1 MTRIRASI
9 ALVALAAALCAAP
22 LGAAGQNFE
31 ISFDTYGNPAL
42 RILQNYA
49 LRQGDTARHV
59 VVVAGDA
66 RIEGRVE
73 EDVVVILGKAELTST
88 AVVEGNF
95 VSIAG
100 TAEIAEGAKV
110 GRDFVV
116 VGDAHTPTSF
126 APGGQHVVIGLA
138 GLGEGLR
145 ALVPWLTHGL
155 LLGRP
160 IVPSLGWV
168 WIVAAIFFFINLCLN
183 MLFDAPVRASTAT
196 MRTSPFSSF
205 MAGLLV
211 LLLAGP
217 LCLLL
222 TVSVI
227 GVLVVPFVLAA
238 IVAAGVLGRV
248 AFARWIGMS
257 MVRQE
262 DPSDRSESL
271 RSFVIGSAIMCVT
284 YMIPL
289 IGFMVWTLAG
299 VFGLGA
305 ATLAFYSAYRRE
317 NPRPPKK
324 SKGGEPPSAP
334 PVVPVTPPAGDLS
347 LDTALPPAAEFP
359 PATELPPSS
368 ELPPDGGSYGH
379 PRGLRFQAEDAA
391 LSEERVPVVDVGL
404 AGYPK
409 AAFSERLAALVIDAV
424 AIGIFMQLLD
434 LDRHGSTERFLLLLA
449 LMYHVGFWTWKSTT
463 LGGMICQL
471 RVVRTDGGKLE
482 LPVSLVR
489 GLTGI
494 FSLVIAGLGFL
505 WILRDPE
512 RQAWHDR
519 IAGTYVV
526 KVPRAYPI

>member
-31 ISFDTYGNPAL
+31 ISFDTYGNPAV
-42 RILQNYA
+42 RILQSYA
-49 LRQGDTARHV
+49 LRQGDTARRV

-66 RIEGRVE
+66 KIEGRVE
-73 EDVVVILGKAELTST
+73 EDVVVILGKAELTGT
-88 AVVEGNF
+88 AIVEGN
-95 VSIAG
+95 VVAIAG

-116 VGDAHTPTSF
+116 VGDAHTPASF
-126 APGGQHVVIGLA
+126 TPGGQHVVVGLA

-145 ALVPWLTHGL
+145 ALVPWLTRGL

-168 WIVAAIFFFINLCLN
+168 WIIAGICFFINLCLN
-183 MLFDAPVRASTAT
+183 MLFDAPVRASAAT
-196 MRTSPFSSF
+196 MRASPFSSF
-205 MAGLLV
+205 IAGLLV

-222 TVSVI
+222 MVSVI

-238 IVAAGVLGRV
+238 IVAAAVLGRI

-257 MVRQE
+257 MVQQD
-262 DPSDRSESL
+262 DPAERSQSL
-271 RSFVIGSAIMCVT
+271 RSFVIGSAVMCVA
-284 YMIPL
+284 YMIPI
-289 IGFMVWTLAG
+289 IGFMMWTLAG

-334 PVVPVTPPAGDLS
+334 PIVPVTPPSGDLP
-347 LDTALPPAAEFP
+347 LDAALPPAAEFP
-359 PATELPPSS
+359 PAS
-368 ELPPDGGSYGH
+368 ELPPEGGSYTD
-379 PRGLRFQAEDAA
+379 PRGLRFQAEDAP
-391 LSEERVPVVDVGL
+391 LSEDRAPVADVGL
-404 AGYPK
+404 VGYPK
-409 AAFSERLAALVIDAV
+409 AAFTERLAALVIDAV
-424 AIGIFMQLLD
+424 AIGIFIQLLD
-434 LDRHGSTERFLLLLA
+434 LDRHGSTERFVLLLA

-471 RVVRTDGGKLE
+471 RVVRIDGAKLE

-494 FSLVIAGLGFL
+494 FSLVLAGLGFL

>member
-22 LGAAGQNFE
+22 LGAAGQNLE

-116 VGDAHTPTSF
+116 VGDAHTPASF

-145 ALVPWLTHGL
+145 ALVPWLTRGL
-155 LLGRP
+155 LLGRL

-168 WIVAAIFFFINLCLN
+168 WIIAAICFFINLCLN
-183 MLFDAPVRASTAT
+183 MLFDGPVRASTAT
-196 MRTSPFSSF
+196 MRASPFSSF
-205 MAGLLV
+205 IAGLLV

-217 LCLLL
+217 VCLLL

-238 IVAAGVLGRV
+238 IVAAAVLGRV

-262 DPSDRSESL
+262 DAADRSESL
-271 RSFVIGSAIMCVT
+271 RSFVIGSAIMCVA
-284 YMIPL
+284 YMIPV

-334 PVVPVTPPAGDLS
+334 PIVPVTPPAGDLS

-359 PATELPPSS
+359 PATELPP
-368 ELPPDGGSYGH
+368 DGYADPS
-379 PRGLRFQAEDAA
+379 RGLRFQAEDAA
-391 LSEERVPVVDVGL
+391 VSEERVPVVDAGL
-404 AGYPK
+404 VGYPK
-409 AAFSERLAALVIDAV
+409 AAFTERLAALVIDAV

-471 RVVRTDGGKLE
+471 RVVRIDGGKLE

-494 FSLVIAGLGFL
+494 FSLLIAGLGFL